1 MIPARVRRVCETCR
15 EVLGE
20 IIQKEIK
27 DPRIGFVTVTEV
39 EMSADLRHARIWVS
53 VLGTREEADEAMKA
67 LEGARGFIRAELG
80 KRVRLRYL
88 PEVTFMR
95 DESCE
100 RSQRL
105 EGIFRALREEASR
118 GGGGGDEQGGR
129 TDEG

>member
-20 IIQKEIK
+20 IIQKELK

-53 VLGTREEADEAMKA
+53 VLGKPEEAEEAMRA
-67 LEGARGFIRAELG
+67 LEGARGFIRSELG

-88 PEVTFMR
+88 PEVVFML
-95 DESCE
+95 DQSSE
-100 RSQRL
+100 RSMRL
-105 EGIFRALREEASR
+105 EGILRSLREEGSR
-118 GGGGGDEQGGR
+118 GGGGTEGEGDGG
-129 TDEG
+129 